1 MATSRRIAA
10 LLLSAGLSSR
20 MHRHKALVDWGGRS
34 LLRYQVDTLLQAGLD
49 QIVVVLGANQSNIRP
64 EIDNLDNIT
73 VVVNQDFENG
83 KTTSI
88 TTGAEALQELAP
100 DDLMILNVD
109 QPRSAEIIQD
119 IVRFHNHS
127 KKGITIPR
135 FKSKGGHPIVLSAS
149 YLDDLKL
156 VKESTLGLKQLM
168 LDNAD
173 DIGDF
178 FADSEE
184 ILIDMNTEA
193 EYNSAKLFFGI

>member
-88 TTGAEALQELAP
+88 TTGAQALQELAP
-100 DDLMILNVD
+100 DDLMIFNVD
-109 QPRSAEIIQD
+109 QPRSA
-119 IVRFHNHS
+119 
-127 KKGITIPR
+127 
-135 FKSKGGHPIVLSAS
+135 
-149 YLDDLKL
+149 
-156 VKESTLGLKQLM
+156 
-168 LDNAD
+168 
-173 DIGDF
+173 
-178 FADSEE
+178 
-184 ILIDMNTEA
+184 
-193 EYNSAKLFFGI
+193 